1 MVRVVAV
8 LACLAVVSS
17 AMAAPISYRENW
29 DSYAAGRTD
38 PTYVSVWACT
48 DETDRPNIQALNAA
62 SAPNA
67 IGLELK
73 NRFLVNSL
81 VDGVTNGT
89 VAGTEMNAGEV
100 VKPGQAALGDASNLV
115 MEYRMGFGA
124 NAQRAATATW
134 MEASFGTQHAPTSGL
149 TSGSPIP
156 VLAVGKL
163 NAIVDGTAGNN
174 QPYFFNGLNWLRCGN
189 STFSGTGRN
198 QQLLVKIYYDAGLAL
213 WQAEVKLTGGL
224 YNGTNVFDLA
234 IDPTTQ
240 GFNTVSW
247 AQWNSGSNWSG
258 AAPTGDD
265 VALSGGIIVP
275 EPATLLVLA
284 LGGLP
289 LLRRR
294 SR

>member
-1 MVRVVAV
+1 MVRVVSV

-17 AMAAPISYRENW
+17 ATAAPINYRENW
-29 DSYAAGRTD
+29 DSYAAGRDD
-38 PTYVSVWACT
+38 PAYVAVWACT
-48 DETDRPNIQALNAA
+48 DETDRPIIQASNAA

-100 VKPGQAALGDASNLV
+100 VKPGQAALGDASNLI

-134 MEASFGTQHAPTSGL
+134 MEVSFGTQHAPTSGL
-149 TSGSPIP
+149 TSGTPIP
-156 VLAVGKL
+156 VLAIGKL
-163 NAIVDGTAGNN
+163 NAKVDSTAGNN
-174 QPYFFNGLNWLRCGN
+174 QPYFFNGLNWFRCGN
-189 STFSGTGRN
+189 STFSGTGRD
-198 QQLLVKIYYDAGLAL
+198 QQLLVTVYYDTDLAA
-213 WQAEVKLTGGL
+213 WQAQVTLTGGL
-224 YNGTNVFDLA
+224 YNGTNVFALA
-234 IDPTTQ
+234 FDPTVL

-247 AQWNSGSNWSG
+247 AQWNSGSAWSG
-258 AAPTGDD
+258 ATPTGDD
-265 VALSGGIIVP
+265 VALSGGMIVP

-294 SR
+294 GC